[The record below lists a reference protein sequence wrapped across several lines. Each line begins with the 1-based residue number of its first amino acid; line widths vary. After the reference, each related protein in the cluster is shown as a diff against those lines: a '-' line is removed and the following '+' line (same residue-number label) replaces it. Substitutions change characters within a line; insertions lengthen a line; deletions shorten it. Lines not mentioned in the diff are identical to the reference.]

1 MDIFKVVGI
10 GLIAAA
16 TAIVLKPQRPEISM
30 QIAIL
35 AGTIIFI
42 FMLTKLSSVIE
53 LINTFAHKAGIEA
66 TFLNTIIKI
75 TGIAYVTEFAAS
87 ICRDSGESAL
97 ASKLEFA
104 GKVII
109 ITLAVP
115 IFGAL
120 MNLLMKIMP

>member
-10 GLIAAA
+10 GLIATA
-16 TAIVLKPQRPEISM
+16 TAIVLKPQKPEISM

-35 AGTIIFI
+35 AGIIIFI
-42 FMLTKLSSVIE
+42 FMLAKLSSVIE
-53 LINTFAHKAGIEA
+53 LISTFAHKAGIEA
-66 TFLNTIIKI
+66 TFLKTIIKI